1 MNHLARITNRDNLA
15 IARWL
20 GRRGLG
26 IKDWASDD
34 NMALK
39 LLPELVKRKY
49 IPTLQFDVNLNSWK
63 MHIAPKPFGGH
74 DRVIIIRTGA
84 TLAASVVNAVLQ
96 LPEVKQIQEKVKDKF
111 KHEIEQIVKN
121 ANAEGVHIPELEGN
135 KPKLIQIIKDIEE
148 RCNPLDIETKE
159 VLREMVEGSPTGVD
173 PWGNFLTRD
182 YRIVKFASVY
192 EINKEGMKIDNDW
205 RIVKQ

>member
-1 MNHLARITNRDNLA
+1 MRDSGLVTRTPVTKPDYMITSKNNSGSKEKNLL

-49 IPTLQFDVNLNSWK
+49 IPTLQFDVNLNLWK
-63 MHIAPKPFGGH
+63 MHIAPKPFEGH
-74 DRVIIIRTGA
+74 DRLIIIRTGA
-84 TLAASVVNAVLQ
+84 TLSQSIVNAVLE

-111 KHEIEQIVKN
+111 KHEIEQIVNN
-121 ANAEGVHIPELEGN
+121 ANAEGVHIPALEVKEITCICKKWPYKVIKLDKNHNCAECGLPLN
-135 KPKLIQIIKDIEE
+135 LYPKENL
-148 RCNPLDIETKE
+148 
-159 VLREMVEGSPTGVD
+159 
-173 PWGNFLTRD
+173 
-182 YRIVKFASVY
+182 Y
-192 EINKEGMKIDNDW
+192 EIKT
-205 RIVKQ
+205 